1 MIRRGLFVV
10 LAMAHTASAQAL
22 ATDSPTLGRGWNAGL
37 GAELGFGTTYV
48 DGLDNGWVG
57 RLQYHMMPFLPD
69 PGTFGGL
76 FDLSLGYEY
85 WRVGRGTWGMDIPF
99 EMQLG
104 FRAWAVRFE
113 GGVGVDAVLL
123 DQVHGDTGFGMYAPL
138 ASITAGFDFH
148 HTTVMAD
155 VRVVRRWQL
164 GADDFTQWMFS
175 VGIGGT
181 EESNRPRRASVA
193 R

>member
-1 MIRRGLFVV
+1 MIRRGLFIV
-10 LAMAHTASAQAL
+10 LALAHAASAQAI
-22 ATDSPTLGRGWNAGL
+22 ATEPPQRRDNVGI
-37 GAELGFGTTYV
+37 GAELGFGTTYAA
-48 DGLDNGWVG
+48 GLDTGWVA
-57 RLQYHMMPFLPD
+57 RLQYHLMPVLAD

-76 FDLSLGYEY
+76 IDISLGYEY
-85 WRVGRGTWGMDIPF
+85 WRVGHGTWGMDLPLEAQI
-99 EMQLG
+99 G

-113 GGVGVDAVLL
+113 GGIGVDAALL

-138 ASITAGFDFH
+138 ASLTAGFDVH

-175 VGIGGT
+175 IGIGGT
-181 EESNRPRRASVA
+181 QEPH
-193 R
+193 